1 MGYLSDVA
9 ISLRKADYE
18 KMVLSIKEKGY
29 DEKVVNDITKF
40 IEFAKEDGEAK
51 CKDEEYICLYWENE
65 KWCDHFEE
73 VKFINEF
80 LEDLKEYDLLK
91 LGTDGDDITMILKC
105 EKQLFGL
112 ARSIDFYKG

>member
-65 KWCDHFEE
+65 KWNDA
-73 VKFINEF
+73 KSKINALRTKIKNDFPE
-80 LEDLKEYDLLK
+80 LLK
-91 LGTDGDDITMILKC
+91 AETYLDLSQDD
-105 EKQLFGL
+105 
-112 ARSIDFYKG
+112 